1 MTDRPRG
8 WQVPAVRLGSELAV
22 IILGVLVALWA
33 DGWVQQSAGRRVE
46 ASRIVALGDN
56 VSATRARL
64 AEALDDAESAAAALR
79 VIASWEAV
87 PELDEGTEDLLL
99 RALLF
104 GPGFTPE
111 INVYIDLKSS
121 GDLGLLRSAELRQA
135 LARMDATLEQLRFL
149 QDDIITVQQ
158 LNYDPFVVE
167 TLSLDGGF
175 ANYLGV
181 VGVPRGPITVP
192 GDLRLLRNLALF
204 KLDLVSQL
212 VGKLSETAQTL
223 DAVEEALD
231 LPH

>member
-1 MTDRPRG
+1 
-8 WQVPAVRLGSELAV
+8 LAV

-33 DGWVQQSAGRRVE
+33 DGWVQRSAERRVE

-56 VSATRARL
+56 VSATRERL
-64 AEALDDAESAAAALR
+64 AEALGDAESAAAALR

-87 PELDEGTEDLLL
+87 PELDDRAEDLLL
-99 RALLF
+99 QALLF
-104 GPGFTPE
+104 GPVFTPE

-149 QDDIITVQQ
+149 QDDLITVQQ
-158 LNYDPFVVE
+158 LNYDPFVIE

-175 ANYLGV
+175 ADAVGV
-181 VGVPRGPITVP
+181 EGVPRGPKSVP

-212 VGKLSETAQTL
+212 VGQLNETSQTL
-223 DAVEEALD
+223 DAVEQALD
-231 LPH
+231 SPH